1 MYEWPMITCG
11 QLGEWYSAKLTP
23 LSVLTSNLHWT
34 RIGRTV
40 TRLVSVAL
48 TVWLVPTAISPFAVA
63 VTILVELTQWFVLTM
78 QLAEPPTG
86 NVAGKHAPK
95 LRTCVSF

>member
-1 MYEWPMITCG
+1 M
-11 QLGEWYSAKLTP
+11 
-23 LSVLTSNLHWT
+23 
-34 RIGRTV
+34 GRTV

-48 TVWLVPTAISPFAVA
+48 TDCVVPTAINPFAVA

-86 NVAGKHAPK
+86 NVDGKQAQEMARALLP
-95 LRTCVSF
+95 